1 LATINRPP
9 GAVGETII
17 VAQAGVLYVVATPI
31 GNMGDISARAREILA
46 GVSAVAAEDT
56 RHSALLLRELG
67 LERPLVSLHEHN
79 ERARAVELVG
89 RLRAG
94 ESIALVSDAGTPLI
108 SDPGY
113 PLLQAALEAG
123 ITVSP
128 VPGPS
133 AAIAALS
140 ASGLPSDRFCF
151 EGFLPARAVARR
163 RRLAELAADA
173 RTLVIY
179 EAPHR
184 IAACLA
190 DLAAACGPARRA
202 CVARELTKHFETFY
216 RGSLG
221 ELAERAKTDENMARG
236 ESVVLVEGAAEQAG
250 DSPRLD
256 ETLLILMGFLPPSAA
271 AAAAA
276 KLTGTRRNDAYER
289 ALRLARKAPADPA

>member
-1 LATINRPP
+1 MK
-9 GAVGETII
+9 
-17 VAQAGVLYVVATPI
+17 AGVLYVVATPI

-46 GVSAVAAEDT
+46 TVGVVAAEDT

-79 ERARAVELVG
+79 ERARAAELVG

-94 ESIALVSDAGTPLI
+94 ENIALISDAGTPLI

-113 PLLQAALEAG
+113 ALLQTALEAG

-133 AAIAALS
+133 AAVAALS

-151 EGFLPARAVARR
+151 EGFLPSRVSARR
-163 RRLAELAADA
+163 RRLEQLAAET

-190 DLAAACGPARRA
+190 DLAAVCGESRRA

-221 ELAERAKTDENMARG
+221 ELALLAKNDENMARG
-236 ESVVLVEGAAEQAG
+236 ESVVLIEGAAEQPAG
-250 DSPRLD
+250 SVQLD
-256 ETLLILMGFLPPSAA
+256 ETLQILLGYLPPSAA

-276 KLTGTRRNDAYER
+276 KLTGVRRNDAYER
-289 ALRLARKAPADPA
+289 ALALAGKPSGDPA

>member
-1 LATINRPP
+1 VTK
-9 GAVGETII
+9 
-17 VAQAGVLYVVATPI
+17 AGVLYVVATPI
-31 GNMGDISARAREILA
+31 GNLGDVSARAREILA
-46 GVSAVAAEDT
+46 GVGAIAAEDT

-79 ERARAVELVG
+79 ERARATELVG

-113 PLLQAALEAG
+113 LLLQAALEAG

-128 VPGPS
+128 VPGPT

-151 EGFLPARAVARR
+151 EGFLPSRATARR
-163 RRLAELAADA
+163 RRLAELAADT

-184 IAACLA
+184 ISACLA
-190 DLAAACGPARRA
+190 DLAAACGESRRA

-216 RGSLG
+216 RGTLG
-221 ELAERAKTDENMARG
+221 ELAGRAKSDENMARG
-236 ESVVLVEGAAEQAG
+236 ESVVLVEGAAEQPAG
-250 DSPRLD
+250 SAQLD
-256 ETLLILMGFLPPSAA
+256 ETLRILLGYLPPSAA

-276 KLTGTRRNDAYER
+276 KLTGVRRNDAYER
-289 ALRLARKAPADPA
+289 ALVLAGKPSSDPA

>member
-1 LATINRPP
+1 M
-9 GAVGETII
+9 
-17 VAQAGVLYVVATPI
+17 AQSGVLYVVATPI
-31 GNMGDISARAREILA
+31 GNLGDISARAREILA
-46 GVSAVAAEDT
+46 TVSVVAAEDT

-79 ERARAVELVG
+79 ERARAAELVG

-94 ESIALVSDAGTPLI
+94 ENIALVSDAGTPLI

-113 PLLQAALEAG
+113 LLLQAALEAG
-123 ITVSP
+123 IAVSP

-151 EGFLPARAVARR
+151 EGFLPSRAIARR
-163 RRLAELAADA
+163 RRLAALATEM

-184 IAACLA
+184 IAVCLA
-190 DLAAACGPARRA
+190 DLAAACGESRRA

-221 ELAERAKTDENMARG
+221 ELARRAQSDENMARG
-236 ESVVLVEGAAEQAG
+236 ESVILVEGAAEQPPGSA
-250 DSPRLD
+250 RLD
-256 ETLLILMGFLPPSAA
+256 ETLQILLGFLPPSAA

-276 KLTGTRRNDAYER
+276 KLTGARRNDAYER
-289 ALRLARKAPADPA
+289 ALALAKEAPRDAT

>member
-1 LATINRPP
+1 MK
-9 GAVGETII
+9 
-17 VAQAGVLYVVATPI
+17 AGVLYVVATPI

-46 GVSAVAAEDT
+46 TVGVVAAEDT

-67 LERPLVSLHEHN
+67 LERPLVSLHQQN
-79 ERARAVELVG
+79 ERARAAELVG

-94 ESIALVSDAGTPLI
+94 ENIALISDAGTPLI

-113 PLLQAALEAG
+113 ALLQAALEAG

-151 EGFLPARAVARR
+151 EGFLPSRVSARR
-163 RRLAELAADA
+163 RRLEELAAET

-190 DLAAACGPARRA
+190 DLAAVCGESRRA

-221 ELAERAKTDENMARG
+221 KLALLAKSDENMARG
-236 ESVVLVEGAAEQAG
+236 ESVVLIEGAAEQPAG
-250 DSPRLD
+250 SVQLD
-256 ETLLILMGFLPPSAA
+256 ETLQILLGYLPPSAA

-276 KLTGTRRNDAYER
+276 KLTGVRRNDAYER
-289 ALRLARKAPADPA
+289 ALALAGKPSGDPA

>member
-1 LATINRPP
+1 MT
-9 GAVGETII
+9 
-17 VAQAGVLYVVATPI
+17 QAGVLYVVATPI

-46 GVSAVAAEDT
+46 TVGVVAAEDT

-113 PLLQAALEAG
+113 LLLQAALEAG

-140 ASGLPSDRFCF
+140 ASGLPCDRFCF

-163 RRLAELAADA
+163 RRLAELAADT

-184 IAACLA
+184 IAASLA
-190 DLAAACGPARRA
+190 DLAAACGAARRA

-250 DSPRLD
+250 DSARLD
-256 ETLLILMGFLPPSAA
+256 EMLQILLGFLPPSAA
-271 AAAAA
+271 AAAVA

-289 ALRLARKAPADPA
+289 ALRLARKGPDDPA

>member
-1 LATINRPP
+1 M
-9 GAVGETII
+9 
-17 VAQAGVLYVVATPI
+17 AQSGVLYVVATPI
-31 GNMGDISARAREILA
+31 GNLGDISARAREILA
-46 GVSAVAAEDT
+46 TVSVVAAEDT

-79 ERARAVELVG
+79 ERARAAELVG

-94 ESIALVSDAGTPLI
+94 ENIALVSDAGTPLI

-113 PLLQAALEAG
+113 LLLQAALEAG
-123 ITVSP
+123 IAVSP

-151 EGFLPARAVARR
+151 EGFLPSRAIARR
-163 RRLAELAADA
+163 RRLAALATEM

-184 IAACLA
+184 IAVCLA
-190 DLAAACGPARRA
+190 DLAAACGGSRRA

-221 ELAERAKTDENMARG
+221 ELARRAQSDENMARG
-236 ESVVLVEGAAEQAG
+236 ESVILVEGAAEQPPGSA
-250 DSPRLD
+250 RLD
-256 ETLLILMGFLPPSAA
+256 ETLQILLGFLPPSAA

-276 KLTGTRRNDAYER
+276 KLTGARRNDAYER
-289 ALRLARKAPADPA
+289 ALALAKEAPRDAT

>member
-1 LATINRPP
+1 MK
-9 GAVGETII
+9 
-17 VAQAGVLYVVATPI
+17 AGVLYVVATPI
-31 GNMGDISARAREILA
+31 GNRGDISARAREILA
-46 GVSAVAAEDT
+46 TVDVVAAEDT

-79 ERARAVELVG
+79 ERARAAELVG

-94 ESIALVSDAGTPLI
+94 ENIALISDAGTPLI

-113 PLLQAALEAG
+113 ALLQAALEAG

-151 EGFLPARAVARR
+151 EGFLPSRVSARR
-163 RRLAELAADA
+163 RRLEELAAET

-190 DLAAACGPARRA
+190 DLAAVCGESRRA

-216 RGSLG
+216 RGRLG
-221 ELAERAKTDENMARG
+221 ELALLAKSDENMARG
-236 ESVVLVEGAAEQAG
+236 ESVVLVEGAAEQSAG
-250 DSPRLD
+250 SVQLD
-256 ETLLILMGFLPPSAA
+256 ETLQILLGYLPPSAA

-276 KLTGTRRNDAYER
+276 KLTGVRRNDAYER
-289 ALRLARKAPADPA
+289 ALALAGKPSSDPA

>member
-1 LATINRPP
+1 M
-9 GAVGETII
+9 GE
-17 VAQAGVLYVVATPI
+17 AGVLYVVATPI

-46 GVSAVAAEDT
+46 GVGAVAAEDT

-89 RLRAG
+89 RLRGG

-113 PLLQAALEAG
+113 HLLQAALAAG

-151 EGFLPARAVARR
+151 EGFLPARATARR

-184 IAACLA
+184 LAACLA
-190 DLAAACGPARRA
+190 DLVAACGALRRA

-221 ELAERAKTDENMARG
+221 ELAERAKSDENMTRG
-236 ESVVLVEGAAEQAG
+236 ECVILVEGAAEQAG
-250 DSPRLD
+250 DGARLD
-256 ETLLILMGFLPPSAA
+256 ETLQILLDFLPPSAA

-276 KLTGTRRNDAYER
+276 KLTGVRRNDAYDR
-289 ALRLARKAPADPA
+289 ALQLVRKASEDPA

>member
-1 LATINRPP
+1 MK
-9 GAVGETII
+9 
-17 VAQAGVLYVVATPI
+17 AGVLYVVATPI

-46 GVSAVAAEDT
+46 TVGVVAAEDT

-79 ERARAVELVG
+79 ERARAAELVG

-94 ESIALVSDAGTPLI
+94 ENIALISDAGTPLI

-113 PLLQAALEAG
+113 ALLQAALEAG

-133 AAIAALS
+133 AAVAALS

-151 EGFLPARAVARR
+151 EGFLPSRVSARR
-163 RRLAELAADA
+163 RRLEQLAADT

-190 DLAAACGPARRA
+190 DLAAVCGESRRA

-221 ELAERAKTDENMARG
+221 ELALLAKSDENMARG
-236 ESVVLVEGAAEQAG
+236 ESVVLVEGAVEQPAG
-250 DSPRLD
+250 SAQLD
-256 ETLLILMGFLPPSAA
+256 ETLQILLGYLPPSAA

-276 KLTGTRRNDAYER
+276 KLTGVRRNDAYER
-289 ALRLARKAPADPA
+289 ALALAGRPSSDPA